1 MERWDE
7 RQKECRDVG
16 LPGGGGQE
24 GGGGCCRGRGSFEK
38 RLHPPGMPSNQTHP
52 TPTDHLTQNVVQVM
66 ALHDKSKRAS
76 NNRQRRAQ
84 CATLAKTTTCCWGKR
99 AALNRRSFQAISCR
113 LGWHGIQQ
121 LVPNIQHFGGRSSGI
136 NWEGESARYPF
147 HGSNQCLVFPICL

>member
-1 MERWDE
+1 MQRRWAA
-7 RQKECRDVG
+7 RGWGVG
-16 LPGGGGQE
+16 GR
-24 GGGGCCRGRGSFEK
+24 GGCCGGRGSFEK

-84 CATLAKTTTCCWGKR
+84 CANLAKTTTGGREKR
-99 AALNRRSFQAISCR
+99 APLNRRSFQAISCR

-121 LVPNIQHFGGRSSGI
+121 LVPNIQNFGRHSSVI
-136 NWEGESARYPF
+136 HREGESARYPF
-147 HGSNQCLVFPICL
+147 YGSNQCLVFPICL